1 MSYQR
6 KVTPIENFD
15 FSKVTFEEPTLNGG
29 GQGYSSRVNKSN
41 GGLFIQTPKIYCPFG
56 VNIYVPDNGSPK
68 YSLSISLRDTD
79 SDTKVKQFDEFC
91 KKLDEHIVNYTLEN
105 DKWLDQLNVGK
116 AKTKGKAALEAVVD
130 GFYTTV
136 VKQSRSKDGKQYPA
150 TINFKLPQY
159 RDGNFSTTLFNKKGK
174 MIGPLT
180 EDTIKDQI
188 PPQCYVR
195 LVFQVQKIW
204 FSGGTKYGVTLNA
217 TQLKVYPV
225 KKETGC
231 MMVHSDDEESEVE
244 EDENYVVTDDEDET
258 KEEEEDDED
267 VEEVETDDDDE

>member
-6 KVTPIENFD
+6 KVAPIENFD
-15 FSKVTFEEPTLNGG
+15 FSKVSFEEPTLNAG
-29 GQGYSSRVNKSN
+29 GQGYSSRVNKSS

-56 VNIYVPDNGSPK
+56 VNIYLPDNGSPK
-68 YSLSISLRDTD
+68 YSLSISLRDSETD
-79 SDTKVKQFDEFC
+79 SKVKEFDDFC
-91 KKLDEHIVNYTLEN
+91 KKLDEHIVNYTLEH

-116 AKTKGKAALEAVVD
+116 AKSKGKAVLETVVD
-130 GFYTTV
+130 GFYTTI
-136 VKQSRSKDGKQYPA
+136 VKQSKPKDGKTYPA
-150 TINFKLPQY
+150 MINFKLPQY
-159 RDGNFSTTLFNKKGK
+159 KDGNFATSLFNKKGK

-244 EDENYVVTDDEDET
+244 EDENYVVSDEEDDDET
-258 KEEEEDDED
+258 KEEEDDEE
-267 VEEVETDDDDE
+267 VEEVETDDED